1 MTPRGGLSLLPRL
14 PLQLWLL
21 ASYFLVLSLP
31 LVAVV
36 GTGALAWDLVTQTQE
51 DLEHQG
57 ALIAMVAAERMKG
70 KPDGMSE
77 LLAEAKAQTLT
88 GIRIVNDRGI
98 VVATSGETLGDD
110 LSDDEEVRA
119 ALKGSRGLAI
129 KPRDPV
135 PLSSRSSYT
144 TRDSKTRH
152 ADVRVFVAVPVVK
165 EGEVLGAVVLSR
177 TPREEWQT
185 FWQMAPRL
193 SGGAVVALL
202 STIVLSL
209 FAGWRASRS
218 LKLLAAASERIAA
231 GQLGTADTF
240 SEAQASRIQETA
252 LLGAAMAQMASRL
265 RARLAYISEFAG
277 NVSHEFK
284 TPVSSLRGT
293 IELLRDDEQMPP
305 EQRARFLNN
314 ALADLDRLSNLVGGL
329 LRLARAEEGG
339 PRETVDLDALID
351 ELLRRHPG
359 LAVSGAAGAVSGV
372 REQLDTLVTNLVQNA
387 LRHGGPNVRVERWR
401 TDTQAGVTVEDDG
414 PGIPAAHLPSLF
426 ERFYT
431 TDRARGG
438 TGLGLALVK
447 AIAEAHDG
455 GVSVDSEPGRTRFRA
470 WVRA

>member
-339 PRETVDLDALID
+339 PRETIDLDALID

-359 LAVSGAAGAVSGV
+359 VAVGGAAGSVSGV

>member
-1 MTPRGGLSLLPRL
+1 MTPRGGLPLLPRL

-359 LAVSGAAGAVSGV
+359 LAVSGAAGSVSGV